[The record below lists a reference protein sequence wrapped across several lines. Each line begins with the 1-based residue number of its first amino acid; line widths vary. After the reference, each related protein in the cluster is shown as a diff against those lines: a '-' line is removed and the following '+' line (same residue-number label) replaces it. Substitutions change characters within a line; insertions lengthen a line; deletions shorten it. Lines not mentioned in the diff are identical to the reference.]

1 MENINYLLAV
11 DQKLAT
17 ATSLDMKRQGISLRW
32 IESLLRQD
40 MGVSVI
46 VVDACRNPLLRGVP
60 QQGMAAAPRA
70 ARGMHTFYSTAP
82 GALARDGTG
91 ANSDFSAVFNRH
103 LARPDLSL
111 KQIVE
116 ATQRDVSA
124 ETGDTQVPW
133 VSSGLV
139 GDAHLA
145 STEQVGVAAS
155 APTSSVGAGRK
166 RGDTDTPPPVV
177 PVRFWNE
184 NLAQLEEQVQFAVM
198 NFDINSKRVLEQRA
212 AAGDAMALTILGSVY
227 AAPVTPK
234 TRATRSTYGLE
245 AQTTPRGNGVVP
257 ADPARAVRY
266 LAKAAERRF
275 PLAQTLLAELLVEA
289 PRGVPRDFQRAE
301 NLLEDAAAT
310 GYGRARLDLLDLKMR
325 RGNMQPQDL
334 FENGKTLQTYIKSF
348 QPPKR

>member
-1 MENINYLLAV
+1 MS
-11 DQKLAT
+11 T
-17 ATSLDMKRQGISLRW
+17 RRT
-32 IESLLRQD
+32 
-40 MGVSVI
+40 
-46 VVDACRNPLLRGVP
+46 RG
-60 QQGMAAAPRA
+60 
-70 ARGMHTFYSTAP
+70 
-82 GALARDGTG
+82 
-91 ANSDFSAVFNRH
+91 SDN
-103 LARPDLSL
+103 
-111 KQIVE
+111 
-116 ATQRDVSA
+116 
-124 ETGDTQVPW
+124 
-133 VSSGLV
+133 
-139 GDAHLA
+139 
-145 STEQVGVAAS
+145 
-155 APTSSVGAGRK
+155 
-166 RGDTDTPPPVV
+166 TPPTLLTQ
-177 PVRFWNE
+177 FWNE

-325 RGNMQPQDL
+325 RGSMQSQDL
-334 FENGKTLQTYIKSF
+334 LENGKTLQRYIDSF
-348 QPPKR
+348 QPSMR